1 MEGGGWYD
9 WYVGP
14 SWQIIRVW
22 SVWHQQVWSH
32 KELKDGDTA
41 EALIV
46 RMPQKTRQKVKSHI
60 FMIKPAVPL
69 MSPLHHIEHSHY
81 HCVVPK
87 MYFYSLL
94 NIRRSKTN
102 CSPIKD

>member
-32 KELKDGDTA
+32 KELKDGGAA

-46 RMPQKTRQKVKSHI
+46 RMPQKTRQKVKSHV
-60 FMIKPAVPL
+60 FMIKPAV
-69 MSPLHHIEHSHY
+69 HS
-81 HCVVPK
+81 CLLCIISSILIITVWPPK
-87 MYFYSLL
+87 CISIVCL
-94 NIRRSKTN
+94 ISDAAKQTAHQ
-102 CSPIKD
+102 